1 MLVMIESWD
10 DKDLPDK
17 QAPESCRAFE
27 VKLQRICSLHLSLG
41 WKEVKWSA
49 LRWTCTGRKG
59 WIPQLSC

>member
-1 MLVMIESWD
+1 MIESWD

-41 WKEVKWSA
+41 WKGVSGA
-49 LRWTCTGRKG
+49 LPGGCALAGRDG
-59 WIPQLSC
+59 LPQLSC